1 MVLEMES
8 DAKGR
13 LSPGKTTMFL
23 GTPAQEVLPM
33 FSPDGKWI
41 AYAAKSTGD
50 LNELYVRPFPGPGG
64 VWRVSTDGGSF
75 PRWSASRNELLF
87 TARNQIWSASYTT
100 SGDSFIAEKP
110 KLWAPSTFVS
120 IPNCYAYDLHPDGER
135 VVLFETPQ
143 EDRGGQTQVVFV
155 TNFREY
161 VKTLLPA
168 K

>member
-23 GTPAQEVLPM
+23 GTPAQEVVPM
-33 FSPDGKWI
+33 FSPDGRWI
-41 AYAAKSTGD
+41 AYAANSTGD
-50 LNELYVRPFPGPGG
+50 RNELYVRPFPGPGG
-64 VWRVSTDGGSF
+64 VWRVSTDAGSF
-75 PRWSASRNELLF
+75 PRWSRSRNELF
-87 TARNQIWSASYTT
+87 FSSRNQIWSASYTT
-100 SGDSFIAEKP
+100 SGDSFIAERP

-120 IPNCYAYDLHPDGER
+120 IPNSYAYDLHPDGER

-155 TNFREY
+155 TNFREH
-161 VKTLLPA
+161 VKTLLPT